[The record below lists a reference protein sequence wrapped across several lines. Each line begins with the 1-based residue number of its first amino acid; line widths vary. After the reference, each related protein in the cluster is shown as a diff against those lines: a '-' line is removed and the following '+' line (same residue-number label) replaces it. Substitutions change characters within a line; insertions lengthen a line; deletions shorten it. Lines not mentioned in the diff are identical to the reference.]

1 MKNTKTCQICT
12 EAILVLFQVICAVTE
27 YVYQL
32 CTMTQRR
39 TAVAQMM
46 HLVIRT
52 NIVKTTQTAQLQRS
66 AVMLLSVLIKSVQSG
81 SLCHVTPVRH

>member
-27 YVYQL
+27 SAYQL

-39 TAVAQMM
+39 TVAAQMM
-46 HLVIRT
+46 HPVIRIY
-52 NIVKTTQTAQLQRS
+52 IVKITQTAQLQRS
-66 AVMLLSVLIKSVQSG
+66 AVMLQSVHIKCVQ
-81 SLCHVTPVRH
+81 